1 MSLRDTVD
9 PTIRY
14 VSGLALAPDG
24 SELASVYL
32 NRIVVW
38 KTATGRVARVVGT
51 VDVPRP
57 LLHWSPVGNLL
68 LTVSRDGRL
77 LLRSP
82 SRDAV
87 VAQLV
92 GHQVTGGVGVMD
104 ALFSPGG
111 EWVISVG
118 ADHTVRR
125 WDVARG
131 EEVARADL
139 EPRIAPRRLAFSP
152 AGEEIVMTRAGG
164 PARLLDAMS
173 LADLGELGT
182 VEAAVASP
190 RGVVFGPDGAF
201 LAALSALGIWMGRIN
216 DSDLR
221 QIVALPEP
229 DITHARFSRDGVL
242 YTSTGRGG
250 IRAWR
255 PATGRMLRTFDD
267 PA

>member
-1 MSLRDTVD
+1 
-9 PTIRY
+9 
-14 VSGLALAPDG
+14 
-24 SELASVYL
+24 
-32 NRIVVW
+32 
-38 KTATGRVARVVGT
+38 
-51 VDVPRP
+51 
-57 LLHWSPVGNLL
+57 
-68 LTVSRDGRL
+68 
-77 LLRSP
+77 
-82 SRDAV
+82 
-87 VAQLV
+87 
-92 GHQVTGGVGVMD
+92 
-104 ALFSPGG
+104 
-111 EWVISVG
+111 
-118 ADHTVRR
+118 
-125 WDVARG
+125 
-131 EEVARADL
+131 
-139 EPRIAPRRLAFSP
+139 
-152 AGEEIVMTRAGG
+152 MTRAGG